1 MKSLNKTLAALALT
15 VVAAGSAFA
24 GDAADDLA
32 NRTAFAGT
40 LTRADVQAAYF
51 DAVKSGTLPLTAEG
65 EIYAGQNV
73 VPAST
78 RDRADVH
85 AEAVQT
91 ARAHTVHE
99 MM

>member
-40 LTRADVQAAYF
+40 LTR
-51 DAVKSGTLPLTAEG
+51 
-65 EIYAGQNV
+65 I
-73 VPAST
+73 ST
-78 RDRADVH
+78 P
-85 AEAVQT
+85 
-91 ARAHTVHE
+91 
-99 MM
+99 

>member
-1 MKSLNKTLAALALT
+1 
-15 VVAAGSAFA
+15 
-24 GDAADDLA
+24 
-32 NRTAFAGT
+32 
-40 LTRADVQAAYF
+40 
-51 DAVKSGTLPLTAEG
+51 VKSGTLPLTAEG